1 MAHAHATCVILADR
15 HPVLLR
21 TLKNIL
27 EPECEVV
34 GMVDNAISL
43 IDALDAQKPDA
54 LVMEISMRN
63 QSGESLARHLLRRYP
78 QVPVVVLGDEDD
90 PALIDEALGFG
101 AAGYVTK
108 QQAATDLPR
117 AVREAIQGRSSQMK
131 GNQ

>member
-1 MAHAHATCVILADR
+1 MAHEHATCVILADR

-27 EPECEVV
+27 EPEFEVV

-101 AAGYVTK
+101 AAGYVIK